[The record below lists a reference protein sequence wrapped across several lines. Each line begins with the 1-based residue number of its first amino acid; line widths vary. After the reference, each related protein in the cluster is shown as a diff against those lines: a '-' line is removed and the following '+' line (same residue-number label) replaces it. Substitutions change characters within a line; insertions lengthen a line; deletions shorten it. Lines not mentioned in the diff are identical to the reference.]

1 MQTGVVIHFVFEVLR
16 VQIDQIA
23 KGFFAF
29 ENGFMET
36 HNTIQALIYRFLEP
50 CVHGNIVAIFGTA
63 FLGPQVH
70 GMFGPSEWSGAD
82 APRIR
87 S

>member
-1 MQTGVVIHFVFEVLR
+1 MQTGIVIHFVFEVLR

-36 HNTIQALIYRFLEP
+36 HNTIQALILR
-50 CVHGNIVAIFGTA
+50 HGNIVAIFGTA